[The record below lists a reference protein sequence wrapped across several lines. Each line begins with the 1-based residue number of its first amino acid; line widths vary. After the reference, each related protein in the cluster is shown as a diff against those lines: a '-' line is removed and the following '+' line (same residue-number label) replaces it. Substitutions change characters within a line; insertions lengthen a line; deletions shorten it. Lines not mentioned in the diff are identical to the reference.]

1 MLINNFSI
9 NSSYN
14 LVADSFKLAPF
25 GISANTNIKN
35 GLINVNL
42 SASLDPYSYLT
53 STLEDGTTAERR
65 IDQYAWKGGSP
76 GRITNAALAMSTNLS
91 PKGRDTDAESR
102 EKISKSNLPEQ
113 EKQFLLNN
121 PDAYVDFEIPWNLRI
136 NYSLSY
142 SHQLN
147 RDPQITQSVQMSGDL
162 SLSEKW
168 KVTFNTG
175 YHFESKEITQTDIGI
190 SRDLHCWTMRVN
202 WVPFGRFQS
211 LNFTIA
217 VKSSLLQDL
226 KFERRKPFY
235 DNL

>member
-1 MLINNFSI
+1 
-9 NSSYN
+9 
-14 LVADSFKLAPF
+14 
-25 GISANTNIKN
+25 
-35 GLINVNL
+35 
-42 SASLDPYSYLT
+42 
-53 STLEDGTTAERR
+53 
-65 IDQYAWKGGSP
+65 
-76 GRITNAALAMSTNLS
+76 MSTNLS